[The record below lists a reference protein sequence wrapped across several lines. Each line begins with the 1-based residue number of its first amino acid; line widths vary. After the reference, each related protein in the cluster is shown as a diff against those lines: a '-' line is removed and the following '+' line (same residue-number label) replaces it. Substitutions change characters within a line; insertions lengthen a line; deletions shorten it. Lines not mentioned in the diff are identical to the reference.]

1 MSGYLSPAARVRL
14 LSEALVPARPT
25 GAAETVAAFWRRRF
39 GAEFVERVID
49 PLVGGLFA
57 GRAED
62 LSMSAVF
69 PALLEMERRY
79 GSITRGVLG
88 RWLAGGTMPARRL
101 YAWRDGIGAL
111 PRALATRLG
120 SAMHTGVPV
129 RRVRPAVGGF
139 RNEAGAAGAP
149 EGHVALAGY
158 IGGARAPEAALAAA
172 GELIEAARAEFRE
185 FLGARGAAVVARV
198 RQWPRGLPQ
207 YRLGHTVRVAALGAL
222 EDRRPGLFVTG
233 NYIGGPSLGNCV
245 AQAVETAARVERFLT
260 GMPATRQR
268 ETAAVDAATPGRS
281 GAAS

>member
-1 MSGYLSPAARVRL
+1 M
-14 LSEALVPARPT
+14 PARPT
-25 GAAETVAAFWRRRF
+25 GAAETVAAFWHRRF

-139 RNEAGAAGAP
+139 RNEAGAA
-149 EGHVALAGY
+149 
-158 IGGARAPEAALAAA
+158 
-172 GELIEAARAEFRE
+172 
-185 FLGARGAAVVARV
+185 VVARV

-268 ETAAVDAATPGRS
+268 EAAAVDAATPGRS